1 MHHPVA
7 REILAKLQ
15 ATHDAFPLQAYD
27 VHGDLIHPQHYQT
40 KLRGSVVRLEF
51 HLNHWFLQERN
62 CFTADISR
70 IRVLVPATQPTPR
83 RRPIPVAD
91 TFDVEVIAAA
101 ASARAASAVPAV
113 RPPMLR
119 SAFEVGTIYIVIAF
133 LYAMIVPRLSL

>member
-91 TFDVEVIAAA
+91 TFDVEVIAA
-101 ASARAASAVPAV
+101 
-113 RPPMLR
+113 PMLR